1 MDGQV
6 FFSALARI
14 TKSTS
19 NQQLAAIVGKLPMQV
34 SQMKSGN
41 ISELTMARIV
51 ASRSALA
58 VKPID
63 LLEELKRQLAVETDR
78 ALSTS
83 LGVTQQTFVN
93 WKARRQAMTPRQV
106 AEIVKKTR
114 AQAMAE
120 AHSSAFRPIIEFFP
134 IERKL
139 RTKSY
144 AVFNS
149 EPGAGKM
156 RLGLSAELQSV
167 NGLYVFYD
175 SRGKALYVGQA
186 QKQSIWKEMHSAF
199 NRPRAA
205 QKISAVH
212 HPTNNVE
219 YKPASEK
226 LRQPVDTPRKLHEI
240 AAYFSA
246 YEVAAPLLDDF
257 EALLIRA
264 FPNDLLNFKMEK
276 MGRNRA
282 KKATKKA
289 DGDKR
294 SRKKTAAGSTAPS
307 KVAPARKAA

>member
-1 MDGQV
+1 MNGQI
-6 FFSALARI
+6 FFSELARI

-19 NQQLAAIVGKLPMQV
+19 NQQLAAIVGKLPVQV
-34 SQMKSGN
+34 SQMKAGD

-51 ASRSALA
+51 ASRAALA
-58 VKPID
+58 VKPVD
-63 LLEELKRQLAVETDR
+63 LLKELKRLLAVTTDR

-83 LGVTQQTFVN
+83 LGLTQQTFVN
-93 WKARRQAMTPRQV
+93 WKARRHAMTPRQV
-106 AEIVKKTR
+106 AEIVKKAR
-114 AQAMAE
+114 AQATAE

-139 RTKSY
+139 RKKSY

-186 QKQSIWKEMHSAF
+186 QRQSIWKEMHSAF

-205 QKISAVH
+205 QKISAVR

-226 LRQPVDTPRKLHEI
+226 LRQPVDTPRKLHEL

-246 YEVAAPLLDDF
+246 YEVAEPLLDDF

-276 MGRNRA
+276 IGRSLAMNAER
-282 KKATKKA
+282 KA
-289 DGDKR
+289 DAGK
-294 SRKKTAAGSTAPS
+294 SVRKKTPAKKTAPR
-307 KVAPARKAA
+307 KAAPARKAA